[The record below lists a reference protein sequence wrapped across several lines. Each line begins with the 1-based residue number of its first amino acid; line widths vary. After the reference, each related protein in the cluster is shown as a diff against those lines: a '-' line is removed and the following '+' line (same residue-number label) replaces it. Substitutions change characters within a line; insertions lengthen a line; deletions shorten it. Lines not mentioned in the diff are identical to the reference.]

1 LPFVLV
7 VTSGG
12 SAKTRT
18 SDMKKIKSLRKRRP
32 GRGGELM
39 VESAKCG

>member
-1 LPFVLV
+1 LTIYLVCTTRLP
-7 VTSGG
+7 
-12 SAKTRT
+12 AKTRT